1 MIVFLSRGITR
12 LVALIALPLLA
23 LVALAFAVAAVAGES
38 ASRSMADSTRLTAA
52 WRDVGTF
59 LRETAPS
66 GDTAALAGGAGAIVL
81 GLVLLIA
88 ALVPARERELHLRD
102 GDPAL
107 GIRRRALRQALQSR
121 TGRVRGVTGVRVRL
135 RPRRRKV
142 GGTVRV
148 LATRTPRGDGKAIAA
163 AYEERL
169 APVVDAFGLRTRIR
183 TSVGS
188 SRRARTE

>member
-59 LRETAPS
+59 LSQTAPS
-66 GDTAALAGGAGAIVL
+66 GDTAAVAGGAGAIVL

-88 ALVPARERELHLRD
+88 ALVPARERELHLQD

-135 RPRRRKV
+135 RPRRRRV

-148 LATRTPRGDGKAIAA
+148 SATRTPRGDRKAIAA